1 MRSLTERVSHFK
13 RGGRL
18 GKIAL
23 GRLHAREKVKGGWRF
38 SFIREGGGAG
48 LFETMVREAEDRRQ
62 ANDIKGEGRLDLC
75 NKPSLNS
82 L

>member
-1 MRSLTERVSHFK
+1 MSHFK
-13 RGGRL
+13 RSRREVGKNSLREAACQRKSQGRL
-18 GKIAL
+18 ETFI
-23 GRLHAREKVKGGWRF
+23 HKGG
-38 SFIREGGGAG
+38 GGGAG